1 MKPGCFSGA
10 HPPEQGG
17 AGTSESGDCFEE
29 AHRPPVGRQP
39 GHTTAE
45 AAPLNSLILQRG
57 DLYLHIKEKKKNRFV
72 VLNYTRSLYQVP
84 TTAKNA
90 ARGMY

>member
-17 AGTSESGDCFEE
+17 TGTSESGDCFEE
-29 AHRPPVGRQP
+29 AHLPPVGRQP

-57 DLYLHIKEKKKNRFV
+57 DLYLLIKEKKKDRFV
-72 VLNYTRSLYQVP
+72 VLNRTRSPVP
-84 TTAKNA
+84 SANNCKECS
-90 ARGMY
+90 